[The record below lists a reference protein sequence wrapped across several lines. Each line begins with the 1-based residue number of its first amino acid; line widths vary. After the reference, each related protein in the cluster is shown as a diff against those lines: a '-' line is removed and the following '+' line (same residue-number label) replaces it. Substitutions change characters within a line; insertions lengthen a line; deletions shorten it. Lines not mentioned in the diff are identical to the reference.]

1 MTNQEKKQLAIAACQ
16 IRMGIIESTHGAKAG
31 HPGGKPFRG
40 GDVRLSV

>member
-31 HPGGKPFRG
+31 HPGRKPVFRR
-40 GDVRLSV
+40 DVRLSV